1 MCTDCFKFVAG
12 IALLD
17 YDILTCKFI
26 ISFFTSSGD
35 TKETFNYLGLFQH
48 SLVLSF

>member
-17 YDILTCKFI
+17 DDILTFKFI

-35 TKETFNYLGLFQH
+35 TKETLNYRDYF
-48 SLVLSF
+48 SIA

>member
-1 MCTDCFKFVAG
+1 MCTDCFKIVAG

-17 YDILTCKFI
+17 DDFLTFNFI

-35 TKETFNYLGLFQH
+35 TKVKLNVSGII
-48 SLVLSF
+48 SA